1 MSDEDQGFL
10 ILLLIVGVLGMLL
23 GAGSAL
29 NDGMSAGR
37 VIGHALMGFATGV
50 AMILALIILAPKT

>member
-1 MSDEDQGFL
+1 MSDEDQGFF

-50 AMILALIILAPKT
+50 AMLLLLVVLKL